1 MINALRPILEISVII
16 PGMLLAYL
24 PASSYLKQRRLQ
36 LLSWMLPLLVG
47 LSVVGGLLCYGL
59 NISTAPVMLAAVVIV
74 IVAYVRSLRVS
85 LWKSVSV
92 ALAVCAVFA
101 CVNSLSRAVNAIMTA
116 DLNITENELWFCI
129 GAGLIYNLICWVFV
143 LLAWYPATHAAK
155 ALVED
160 DNIAQT
166 WYVFWILPIVFI
178 GLNLFMVPRYRETL
192 YQGRVMQGYIIL
204 SLVLLAVLALFYA
217 MFLVM
222 ANSLNRN
229 AKLQQENHFLSLQR
243 ARYENLISA
252 IEETR
257 HARHD
262 LRHHFTQ
269 LAALAEDGKLEQIR
283 QYLSKAQETI
293 PNLDMH
299 FSENRAADSVIGH
312 YCALARREDIP
323 FYSQINLPGELS
335 VDEMDMCLVL
345 SNLLENALEASLRT
359 EKENRQIKV
368 EAYMHSG
375 RLLLIQVENTFG
387 GEIKEKDGVFQSSKR
402 KGNGVGIQSVR
413 RIAEKNG
420 GGSTFTY
427 ENGTF
432 TAKVMLRGNS

>member
-24 PASSYLKQRRLQ
+24 PASAYLKQRRLQ

-59 NISTAPVMLAAVVIV
+59 NISTAAVMLAAVVIA
-74 IVAYVRSLRVS
+74 IIAYVRSLRVS

-143 LLAWYPATHAAK
+143 VLAWYPATHAAK

-204 SLVLLAVLALFYA
+204 SLVLLAILALFYA

-229 AKLQQENHFLSLQR
+229 AKLQQENHFLSMQR

-269 LAALAEDGKLEQIR
+269 LAAMAEDGKLEQIK
-283 QYLSKAQETI
+283 Q
-293 PNLDMH
+293 
-299 FSENRAADSVIGH
+299 G
-312 YCALARREDIP
+312 
-323 FYSQINLPGELS
+323 YSWPPE
-335 VDEMDMCLVL
+335 
-345 SNLLENALEASLRT
+345 
-359 EKENRQIKV
+359 
-368 EAYMHSG
+368 
-375 RLLLIQVENTFG
+375 
-387 GEIKEKDGVFQSSKR
+387 
-402 KGNGVGIQSVR
+402 
-413 RIAEKNG
+413 
-420 GGSTFTY
+420 
-427 ENGTF
+427 
-432 TAKVMLRGNS
+432 